1 METAKKNVYLFG
13 DSIAKGIIFDDIMG
27 KYTYLKNNFASA
39 AADANN
45 VILNNNSRFGCTVIK
60 GQEIISRVLK
70 YLKKEITIDYA
81 FLEFGGNDCDFNWNE
96 VSLNPSASHKPNTP
110 LDEFI
115 RIYKSIIEDLKKHGI
130 TPVIM
135 TLPPIASDL
144 YYNWISKNNPLKN
157 NILAWLG
164 GNIENIYYWHE
175 RYNSAIWEVAVK
187 TRSLIIDIRKAFLEE
202 KNYKQ
207 FLCADGIHLNQ
218 AGHILVEKSINYL
231 ITEQ

>member
-1 METAKKNVYLFG
+1 
-13 DSIAKGIIFDDIMG
+13 
-27 KYTYLKNNFASA
+27 
-39 AADANN
+39 
-45 VILNNNSRFGCTVIK
+45 
-60 GQEIISRVLK
+60 
-70 YLKKEITIDYA
+70 
-81 FLEFGGNDCDFNWNE
+81 
-96 VSLNPSASHKPNTP
+96 LNPSGSHKPNTP

-115 RIYKSIIEDLKKHGI
+115 RIYKNIIEDLKKYEI

-157 NILAWLG
+157 NILSWLG

-187 TRSLIIDIRKAFLEE
+187 TRSMIIDIRKAFLEE

-218 AGHILVEKSINYL
+218 AGHMLVEKSINYL
-231 ITEQ
+231 ITNQ